1 MENQEPAVE
10 QGSATPDEGETVKEF
25 APIDSQEEFDKRIGA
40 RIKRESEKFQ
50 NYEEYKAAHEEL
62 EKIKE
67 ADKTELQRAAERA
80 EAAEARLAEYETA
93 EQEKAWKQE
102 VSEATGVPADALRG
116 ATKEELEQH
125 AESIKRCFAKDAA
138 PVVSGDGMQPGTI
151 GGSGDPLR
159 DLIKN
164 I

>member
-10 QGSATPDEGETVKEF
+10 QGSATPEEGEAVREF
-25 APIDSQEEFDKRIGA
+25 VPIASQEEFDKRIGA
-40 RIKRESEKFQ
+40 LIKREREKYQ
-50 NYEEYKAAHEEL
+50 NYDEYKAAHEEL
-62 EKIKE
+62 EKIRE
-67 ADKTELQRAAERA
+67 ADKTELQKAAERA
-80 EAAEARLAEYETA
+80 EAAEAQLAEYEAA
-93 EQEKAWKQE
+93 EQERAWKQD
-102 VSEATGVPADALRG
+102 VSDATGVPADALRG
-116 ATKEELEQH
+116 ATKEEIEQH
-125 AESIKRCFAKDAA
+125 AESIKRYFAKDSA